1 MDARSE
7 TATSPPPGPALS
19 RSSWLPL
26 LQALRIALF
35 TAACMGPLVAQNLA
49 PFYLIER
56 ILDNGVLLHFDT
68 LAFKRYQLQ
77 STTNLLG
84 SINGTVPWTTIY
96 TVPPVPFE
104 NHYIVL
110 DPITNAPAKCYRI
123 VVSP

>member
-1 MDARSE
+1 MDIRRIMAIAAPAGRSVPSQAR
-7 TATSPPPGPALS
+7 
-19 RSSWLPL
+19 RWLPSIFRIMVTTV
-26 LQALRIALF
+26 ALVGSAR
-35 TAACMGPLVAQNLA
+35 AQNLA
-49 PFYLIER
+49 PIYLIEPF
-56 ILDNGVLLHFDT
+56 LKTGVLVHFDT
-68 LAFKRYQLQ
+68 VAFKRYDLQ

-123 VVSP
+123 LVSP